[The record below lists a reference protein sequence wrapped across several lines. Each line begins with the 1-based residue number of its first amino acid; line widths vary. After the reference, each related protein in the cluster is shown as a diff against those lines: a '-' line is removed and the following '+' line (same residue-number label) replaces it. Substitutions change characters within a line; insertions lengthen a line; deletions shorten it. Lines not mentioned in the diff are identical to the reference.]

1 MRKFLSVIL
10 FVGFLAMAGC
20 TVAAT
25 TSPPDGGVLQLPDA
39 NALQVVDQEFGFAPS
54 TPFAMPYVAVVE
66 CVMDVVAT
74 VPVMVQALP
83 VQTSDGYAEAPDHV
97 PVAVSLNRE
106 SNSTTELNPTMPQ
119 PLPGGV

>member
-20 TVAAT
+20 AVAAT
-25 TSPPDGGVLQLPDA
+25 TSPPDDCVLQMPDA
-39 NALQVVDQEFGFAPS
+39 NAQVIDQEFGYALP
-54 TPFAMPYVAVVE
+54 TPFAMPYVAVVD

-74 VPVMVQALP
+74 VPVMLQALP
-83 VQTSDGYAEAPDHV
+83 VQTSDGYAEVPDHV
-97 PVAVSLNRE
+97 PVAVSANRE

>member
-1 MRKFLSVIL
+1 MRKFLFSIL
-10 FVGFLAMAGC
+10 IVGLLAMAGC
-20 TVAAT
+20 AVAAT
-25 TSPPDGGVLQLPDA
+25 TSPPDGCVLQLPDA
-39 NALQVVDQEFGFAPS
+39 NAPQVDQVFGFAPS

-97 PVAVSLNRE
+97 PVAASLNRE
-106 SNSTTELNPTMPQ
+106 SNSATELNPTPHFE
-119 PLPGGV
+119 PGGV